1 MKQTSDTRAK
11 LAVLETALDEATE
24 RWRAAK
30 LAVRHAKEDA
40 KLAKKLR
47 KRARK
52 ALIEAQEE
60 AHPPKDEGKE
70 AHEMSAGLRASRGQ
84 IADSPEPRVK
94 SKKRRKVVRPKG
106 GSGSGKQVTLDN
118 SMPSSPTEPS
128 IEHETHTATPDAS
141 E

>member
-1 MKQTSDTRAK
+1 MKETSDTRAK

-30 LAVRHAKEDA
+30 LAVRNAKEDA

-52 ALIEAQEE
+52 ALIKAQEE
-60 AHPPKDEGKE
+60 AHPPKAEGKE

-94 SKKRRKVVRPKG
+94 SKKRRKVVRPKVE
-106 GSGSGKQVTLDN
+106 SGSDKQITLEK
-118 SMPSSPTEPS
+118 STTSSQTEPS
-128 IEHETHTATPDAS
+128 IEHGTHTAMPDTS